1 MPKRRHPE
9 EMRSAWTTCAQYV
22 HTRAAAG
29 WQGTSRRTAM
39 CSTVCADRRREHAR
53 MTLFGHRAL
62 PSILLILWQGE
73 IALNQPRLRLPE
85 DCIMNQC
92 ERSRP
97 GKFLSYAC

>member
-1 MPKRRHPE
+1 
-9 EMRSAWTTCAQYV
+9 
-22 HTRAAAG
+22 
-29 WQGTSRRTAM
+29 M
-39 CSTVCADRRREHAR
+39 CSTVCADRRVEDAR

-62 PSILLILWQGE
+62 PSILLILWQRE

-97 GKFLSYAC
+97 GKFLSYVC

>member
-1 MPKRRHPE
+1 
-9 EMRSAWTTCAQYV
+9 
-22 HTRAAAG
+22 
-29 WQGTSRRTAM
+29 
-39 CSTVCADRRREHAR
+39 
-53 MTLFGHRAL
+53 L

-97 GKFLSYAC
+97 GKFLSYVC